1 MFIFMYLYVYIYVD
15 VCGYKNICMYVCMF
29 RCGYVGITVCVCVC
43 VCVRVRARAQGAEKT
58 VNPLN
63 RKYIYWGVEI
73 VNRRGRQRLRE
84 S

>member
-1 MFIFMYLYVYIYVD
+1 
-15 VCGYKNICMYVCMF
+15 MYVCMF